1 MEQSLLVKQGEKVI
15 FSSHGKW
22 LYPLFE
28 LEDFLATNNVPVG
41 ELSLQDKIAGK
52 AAAFLIVRLGF
63 KNVRILLASEG
74 AAEVF
79 KRFGVNFSADKLVS
93 RIQCKTEEIVQGD
106 EPIDD
111 VWQMLRRR
119 AGRVSGLSVSISGLS
134 YSIAKRMLINK
145 LDLFVSKGDH
155 IFIKGHNGVGKTT
168 LLKLI
173 LGLEKPDKGK
183 IEIGDYRVGT
193 REWNK
198 RRYLTGYVQ
207 QESVRNN
214 FPVTAREVVEIGL
227 AAQHMSKTEMEHRT
241 EISMRRTGCW
251 HLAAQSYHDLSGG
264 EKQRVNLAR
273 CLCQQAKVLLFD
285 EPTSYLDPGA
295 KDELFDMLNE
305 LWANEAPTVILV
317 SHDDNWINRFSW
329 PVYELKNGTLCLSC

>member
-1 MEQSLLVKQGEKVI
+1 MEQSLIVKKGETII

-63 KNVRILLASEG
+63 KNVHILLASEG

-79 KRFGVNFSADKLVS
+79 KRFGVHFSADKLVH
-93 RIQCKTEEIVQGD
+93 RIQCKTEEIVQGN
-106 EPIDD
+106 EPPDD

-119 AGRVSGLSVSISGLS
+119 AGRVSGVPVSISGLS
-134 YSIAKRMLINK
+134 YRIGKRQLLSK
-145 LDLFVSKGDH
+145 LDLFVNKGEH
-155 IFIKGHNGVGKTT
+155 IFIKGQNGVGKTT

-173 LGLEKPDKGK
+173 LGLEKTVEGK
-183 IEIGDYRVGT
+183 IVVGDYRVGT
-193 REWNK
+193 KAWNK
-198 RRYLTGYVQ
+198 MRYITGYVQ
-207 QESVRNN
+207 QESVKNN

-227 AAQHMSKTEMEHRT
+227 AAQKKSKLEMEHRT

-251 HLAAQSYHDLSGG
+251 HLADHSYHDLSGG
-264 EKQRVNLAR
+264 EKQRVNIAR

-285 EPTSYLDPGA
+285 EPTSYLDPAA
-295 KDELFDMLNE
+295 KEELYEMLNE
-305 LWANEAPTVILV
+305 LWANEAPTVIIV
-317 SHDDNWINRFSW
+317 SHDDSWIDRFNW
-329 PVYELKNGTLCLSC
+329 PVYELKNGSLCLNS